1 MYRRQPP
8 GSVST
13 EPLVTAE
20 ASNNEAVESRARPIT
35 PSGAQINPAG
45 NANTSSPKSES
56 FRRKSQHG
64 NPNRQLQLNLG
75 STSATHAATTR
86 HSNARSYA
94 EFPYRSTM
102 NYTSSNAGD
111 STRIKNSFIGSTNAK
126 DNPTFSASL
135 SPSDTHTRIATLDD
149 ECEDFA
155 IGESGEN
162 GDQIVDED
170 TRISTELVN
179 ERIKRACGKL
189 PKSVATSVLLSTPA
203 TRVLFA
209 SLSVTGSG
217 EGKSEGRI
225 STTSETM
232 FAKGGKRLRGRQQRR
247 KSAKITTALAP
258 LLTEQM
264 GLAVQMGK
272 AKKDT
277 VAGLKLASENGLVFK
292 SQLQDKEYV
301 FLNAA
306 EFGEVEV
313 VKELL
318 NDPTLNVDCVDYMG
332 RNAVLLAMKTEN
344 IELID
349 ALVGRLS
356 FYAVEDALLNAISQ
370 EKIHIVKLI
379 IDHPQYIRME
389 KIMAPRG
396 QRAGLIGK
404 GTERSQFSA
413 DITPLMLA
421 AHTNNHEIIQ
431 LLLDRGL
438 KVEMPHDRS
447 CLCLDCESIRAQ
459 DSLILEMQRLHT
471 YQALTSSAYLALTTS
486 DPVSSAFT
494 LRGELYQLASQEKQF
509 KEEYSRLAVQSMDF
523 AVSCLDLCRTSDE
536 VHSLLTANDIIPDG
550 DTQYHLATIKHAV
563 QCREKKK
570 NISKGMLQCNEQG
583 VPVDPKQ
590 VYMKIHLGF

>member
-1 MYRRQPP
+1 MPRIFRRLSPA
-8 GSVST
+8 SAST
-13 EPLVTAE
+13 EPLC
-20 ASNNEAVESRARPIT
+20 ASE
-35 PSGAQINPAG
+35 Q
-45 NANTSSPKSES
+45 SSTEPLDA
-56 FRRKSQHG
+56 KSQLTSLPGKVKHESMQRKTRINDG
-64 NPNRQLQLNLG
+64 DSSDPSTHQSDLHSLNEL
-75 STSATHAATTR
+75 
-86 HSNARSYA
+86 
-94 EFPYRSTM
+94 PYT
-102 NYTSSNAGD
+102 
-111 STRIKNSFIGSTNAK
+111 STRINVSDNIGDSKRTMESFIGSK
-126 DNPTFSASL
+126 DNPVFSL
-135 SPSDTHTRIATLDD
+135 TPSDTHTRIATAEGEDD
-149 ECEDFA
+149 CEA
-155 IGESGEN
+155 YTVTEIAGTGNE
-162 GDQIVDED
+162 QIVDES
-170 TRISTELVN
+170 TRITTDLVN
-179 ERIKRACGKL
+179 KRIKRACGKL
-189 PKSVATSVLLSTPA
+189 PKSVATGVLLSTSA

-209 SLSVTGSG
+209 SLSISENADGGGNSG
-217 EGKSEGRI
+217 TARTCSISEMMTSVSGKS
-225 STTSETM
+225 S
-232 FAKGGKRLRGRQQRR
+232 KGKLRKRT
-247 KSAKITTALAP
+247 KVNSSLAP
-258 LLTEQM
+258 IISDQRGFT
-264 GLAVQMGK
+264 VQMGK

-292 SQLQDKEYV
+292 SQLQDTEYV

-306 EFGEVEV
+306 EFGEVEI

-349 ALVGRLS
+349 ALVGKLN

-396 QRAGLIGK
+396 RRAGLIGK
-404 GTERSQFSA
+404 AIDRSQFSA

-438 KVEMPHDRS
+438 TLEMPHDRS
-447 CLCLDCESIRAQ
+447 CMCLDCESIRAQ

-509 KEEYSRLAVQSMDF
+509 KEEYSRLAVQSMNF

-550 DTQYHLATIKHAV
+550 DTQHHLATIKHAV
-563 QCREKKK
+563 QCREKK
-570 NISKGMLQCNEQG
+570 
-583 VPVDPKQ
+583 
-590 VYMKIHLGF
+590 VYSIEFPLAKYDHRL

>member
-8 GSVST
+8 ESIST

-20 ASNNEAVESRARPIT
+20 ASNDEFVKSRISSATPPGTHINSART
-35 PSGAQINPAG
+35 T
-45 NANTSSPKSES
+45 TSDPKSGILS
-56 FRRKSQHG
+56 RKSQHG
-64 NPNRQLQLNLG
+64 NQLNLG
-75 STSATHAATTR
+75 STSAAHAATTH
-86 HSNARSYA
+86 HSKARPFA
-94 EFPYRSTM
+94 GFPNRSTM
-102 NYTSSNAGD
+102 SFASSSIGD
-111 STRIKNSFIGSTNAK
+111 ASRIKGTFIGSTNA
-126 DNPTFSASL
+126 NNHPIFSASL
-135 SPSDTHTRIATLDD
+135 SPSYIRKRIATFDD
-149 ECEDFA
+149 DCEDFT
-155 IGESGEN
+155 IDGGGEN
-162 GDQIVDED
+162 SDKLVDEN
-170 TRISTELVN
+170 TRISTVLVN
-179 ERIKRACGKL
+179 ERIKQACGKL
-189 PKSVATSVLLSTPA
+189 PKSIATSVLLSTPA

-209 SLSVTGSG
+209 SLSISGSG
-217 EGKSEGRI
+217 EGKSGGKI
-225 STTSETM
+225 STSSEVMST
-232 FAKGGKRLRGRQQRR
+232 KDSKRLRGRQRR
-247 KSAKITTALAP
+247 KSTKITTSLAP
-258 LLTEQM
+258 FLTEQM

-292 SQLQDKEYV
+292 TQLQDKEHV

-306 EFGEVEV
+306 EFGEVEI

-349 ALVGRLS
+349 ALVGKLS

-389 KIMAPRG
+389 KIMTPRG

-404 GTERSQFSA
+404 GIERSQFSA

-447 CLCLDCESIRAQ
+447 CMCLDCESIRAQ
-459 DSLILEMQRLHT
+459 
-471 YQALTSSAYLALTTS
+471 
-486 DPVSSAFT
+486 VS
-494 LRGELYQLASQEKQF
+494 
-509 KEEYSRLAVQSMDF
+509 
-523 AVSCLDLCRTSDE
+523 
-536 VHSLLTANDIIPDG
+536 
-550 DTQYHLATIKHAV
+550 
-563 QCREKKK
+563 
-570 NISKGMLQCNEQG
+570 
-583 VPVDPKQ
+583 
-590 VYMKIHLGF
+590 